1 MKIVLDNI
9 ENKRAMKKNQTYL
22 LIISTILLF
31 ASCSTPEYIHDTS
44 SYERQKELHNNR
56 SGNAFIDVMAG
67 VGSVFVAAM
76 LDCEVE
82 YIPSEQEFKK
92 LKLINPT
99 NDTLYV
105 NMLTDLVWDNENYCD
120 FMDIRIPPK
129 LHCKVMVPMHAA
141 YNLYFSNT
149 PESDDDEMI
158 QIYTTDVKRF
168 TLYPGMTLEADTS
181 TQEK

>member
-1 MKIVLDNI
+1 MK
-9 ENKRAMKKNQTYL
+9 RYQTF
-22 LIISTILLF
+22 LIIIGVILLLS
-31 ASCSTPEYIHDTS
+31 SCAAPKYIHDTS
-44 SYERQKELHNNR
+44 SYERQKELR
-56 SGNAFIDVMAG
+56 STRGGNVAGEILLAFIG
-67 VGSVFVAAM
+67 AM
-76 LDCEVE
+76 IDPEME
-82 YIPSEQEFKK
+82 YIPSDQQFKK

-99 NDTLYV
+99 NDTIYI

-129 LHCKVMVPMHAA
+129 LNCKVMVPMHAA
-141 YNLYFSNT
+141 YHLYFSNT

-181 TQEK
+181 AKE